1 MIGPKGWGAALSQP
15 VGGGLRTDAGA
26 GRDRRE
32 IECPLPRQ
40 RGTAIPEL
48 LKRVEIKG
56 AILTI
61 DARGTQTAIAQD
73 IVAGEADSVLALKG
87 NPKSL
92 DQAVVAHIDQHLRT
106 DFADCGAERLVVAEK
121 SHGRPEPRIVIP
133 MPAPQTRP
141 GFGRWSGLKT
151 IAFVM
156 RMSQR
161 DGKETDATRYF
172 ISSLAM
178 DVKRIAPAVR
188 RHWSLEHTC
197 RGCLDVT
204 YREDESRIRAAR
216 LRENFAWLNRC
227 SLSLLK
233 PHSAGKSLALQR
245 HRCGWTFDTLLK
257 VLDAQRTECALALG
271 YHPANT
277 EGDITD

>member
-1 MIGPKGWGAALSQP
+1 
-15 VGGGLRTDAGA
+15 
-26 GRDRRE
+26 
-32 IECPLPRQ
+32 
-40 RGTAIPEL
+40 
-48 LKRVEIKG
+48 
-56 AILTI
+56 
-61 DARGTQTAIAQD
+61 
-73 IVAGEADSVLALKG
+73 
-87 NPKSL
+87 
-92 DQAVVAHIDQHLRT
+92 
-106 DFADCGAERLVVAEK
+106 
-121 SHGRPEPRIVIP
+121 
-133 MPAPQTRP
+133 
-141 GFGRWSGLKT
+141 
-151 IAFVM
+151 M

-245 HRCGWTFDTLLK
+245 HRCSWNFDTLLK
-257 VLDAQRTECALALG
+257 VLDAQRTECALALRESPVSVNHVTTTNPVPQKG
-271 YHPANT
+271 STLLASRRARLSSHKQVFTAIMTST
-277 EGDITD
+277 EFSNIAGSGVTAYSSRGPK